1 MIESF
6 FRSIYKYF
14 RPIRIKGRNNNYH
27 CESRLGRKFSVC
39 VIGNDND
46 IRIGSD
52 CVLSNTSICVSGN
65 NNRIIVCDKV
75 RFLGP
80 CKIVMQGN
88 AELILGC
95 NSGIRGVEFNLKHA
109 RIQVGELCMF
119 SYGIVLRNHDS
130 HRIIDTSTDQVI
142 NQPKDIVLGNHVWIG
157 QNATILKG
165 ANVGDNSVIGF
176 GSVVTSSCEPG
187 SVLAGVP
194 AKVVKQNVNWDY

>member
-1 MIESF
+1 MIDSL
-6 FRSIYKYF
+6 FRSIFHYF
-14 RPIRIKGRNNNYH
+14 RPIRIKGSNNIYH
-27 CESRLGRKFSVC
+27 CESRIGRKFYLLVG
-39 VIGNDND
+39 GNYND
-46 IRIGSD
+46 IRIGSG
-52 CVLSNTSICVSGN
+52 CVLSNTSIFVYGN
-65 NNRIIVCDKV
+65 NNRIIVSDKV

-88 AELILGC
+88 AELLIGY
-95 NSGIRGVEFNLKHA
+95 NSGIRGVEFNLKQA
-109 RIQVGELCMF
+109 RIHVGELCMF

-130 HRIIDTSTDQVI
+130 HRLIDSTTNQVI

-176 GSVVTSSCEPG
+176 GSVVTSGCEPG

-194 AKVVKQNVNWDY
+194 AKVVRRSINWDY

>member
-6 FRSIYKYF
+6 FRRIIKFF
-14 RPIRIKGRNNNYH
+14 RPIRIKGFNNNYH
-27 CESRLGRKFSVC
+27 CESRLGRKFNVY
-39 VIGNDND
+39 VNGNDND
-46 IRIGSD
+46 IRIGSG
-52 CVLSNTSICVSGN
+52 CMLSNTSIFVSGN
-65 NNRIIVCDKV
+65 NNRIIVSDKV

-80 CKIVMQGN
+80 CKIVLQGN
-88 AELILGC
+88 AELVLGC
-95 NSGIRGVEFNLKHA
+95 NSGIRGVEFNLKRA

-194 AKVVKQNVNWDY
+194 AKVVRHNVNWDY